1 MAMNPETNQ
10 FEEIPEGQSI
20 PAGYLGPFS
29 IGELLPWK
37 GYWFR
42 IESIQPDRITLVP
55 HGKSKNRK
63 EVK

>member
-1 MAMNPETNQ
+1 MGMNPDTNQ
-10 FEEIPEGQSI
+10 FEPIPEGQSVPPGHI
-20 PAGYLGPFS
+20 GPFS

-42 IESIQPDRITLVP
+42 VGEIQPDRIVLFP

-63 EVK
+63 EVR